1 MKLNFLKY
9 SAVAVVF
16 LASLSGCQDLD
27 LAPTDKFTEANYW
40 TSAEKASMVLNTAYG
55 QLTSSGR
62 YFSNESLSDNMYEGR
77 GNSSEKMISSGQADA
92 SNSRFSEEWKNSY
105 AGIKTCNV
113 FLENVDK
120 VPNMNETLRTRMKAE
135 ARFIRAWLYLQLTTW
150 YGDVPLFEKDITLE
164 ESKSISR
171 TPKAAI
177 LTFIYNELD
186 EVEAVLPTNTEYAEA
201 DRGRITKGAA
211 IALKARAYLYQ
222 NDWANVVAACEK
234 LIGNTSNGTY
244 ALFSSYE
251 GIFKPEN
258 EYNSEVILDYQY
270 VPSVRVWEEMYD
282 LAPLSVGARIN
293 SKAPTQELVD
303 DYIMMNGKSIKE
315 ANSGYDESN
324 PYKNR
329 DPRFAATIVYHGA
342 KWVRP
347 DGTIQTIYIKP
358 GSTPSDNTYGNV
370 DEYIGA
376 GSNSTSTGYYLRK
389 NYDPTSEIGMKS
401 GLNLILIRY
410 ADVLLMYAE
419 AMNELGKMDEAVW
432 NKTIR
437 PLRERAGFTDAPS
450 LIYPTGGDMQTI
462 IRRERRVELAM
473 EGLRIFDIRRWKTAE
488 NVLNGYPHGAQFGEA
503 SIDNGYIRLE
513 KRTFNAERDYLWAVP
528 LSQKDLNPNLGQNPG
543 Y

>member
-92 SNSRFSEEWKNSY
+92 SNSRFSEGWKNSY

-450 LIYPTGGDMQTI
+450 LIYPTEGNMQTI

-513 KRTFNAERDYLWAVP
+513 KRTFNPERDYLWAVP

>member
-1 MKLNFLKY
+1 M
-9 SAVAVVF
+9 
-16 LASLSGCQDLD
+16 D

-150 YGDVPLFEKDITLE
+150 YGDVLLFEKDITLE

-303 DYIMMNGKSIKE
+303 DYIMMNGKAIKE

-450 LIYPTGGDMQTI
+450 LIYPTEGNMQTI

-513 KRTFNAERDYLWAVP
+513 KRTFNPERDYLWAVP

>member
-1 MKLNFLKY
+1 MKRNFLKY

-389 NYDPTSEIGMKS
+389 NYDATSEIGMKS

-513 KRTFNAERDYLWAVP
+513 KRSFNPERDYLWAVP

>member
-9 SAVAVVF
+9 STVAVVF

-303 DYIMMNGKSIKE
+303 DYIMMNGKAIKE

-376 GSNSTSTGYYLRK
+376 GSNSTATGYYLRK

-419 AMNELGKMDEAVW
+419 AMNELGKMDEVVW

-437 PLRERAGFTDAPS
+437 PLRERAGFTDATS
-450 LIYPTGGDMQTI
+450 LIYPTEGNMQTI

-488 NVLNGYPHGAQFGEA
+488 NVLNGYPHGAQFGEE

-513 KRTFNAERDYLWAVP
+513 KRTFNPERDYLWAVP

>member
-303 DYIMMNGKSIKE
+303 DYIMMNGKAIKE

-437 PLRERAGFTDAPS
+437 SLRERAGFTDAPS
-450 LIYPTGGDMQTI
+450 LIYPTEGNMQTI

-513 KRTFNAERDYLWAVP
+513 KRTFNPERDYLWAVP

>member
-389 NYDPTSEIGMKS
+389 NYDATSEIGMKS

-450 LIYPTGGDMQTI
+450 LIYPTEGNMQTI

-473 EGLRIFDIRRWKTAE
+473 EGLRIFDILRWKTAE

>member
-303 DYIMMNGKSIKE
+303 DYIMMNGKAIKE

-450 LIYPTGGDMQTI
+450 LIYPTEGNMQTI

-473 EGLRIFDIRRWKTAE
+473 EGLRIFDIHRWKTAE

-513 KRTFNAERDYLWAVP
+513 KRTFNPERDYLWAVP

>member
-186 EVEAVLPTNTEYAEA
+186 EVEAVLPTNTEYAEV

-450 LIYPTGGDMQTI
+450 LIYPTEGNMQTI

>member
-9 SAVAVVF
+9 STVAVVF

-303 DYIMMNGKSIKE
+303 DYIMMNGKAIKE

-419 AMNELGKMDEAVW
+419 AMNELGKMDEVVW

-437 PLRERAGFTDAPS
+437 PLRERAGFTDATS
-450 LIYPTGGDMQTI
+450 LIYPTEGNMQTI

-488 NVLNGYPHGAQFGEA
+488 NVLNGYPHGAQFGEE

-513 KRTFNAERDYLWAVP
+513 KRTFNPERDYLWAVP

>member
-234 LIGNTSNGTY
+234 LIGNSSNGTY

-450 LIYPTGGDMQTI
+450 LIYPTEGNMQTI

-473 EGLRIFDIRRWKTAE
+473 EGLRVFDILRWKTAE

-513 KRTFNAERDYLWAVP
+513 KRTFNPERDYLWAVP

>member
-92 SNSRFSEEWKNSY
+92 SNSRFSDEWKNSY

-303 DYIMMNGKSIKE
+303 DYIMMNGKAIKD

-450 LIYPTGGDMQTI
+450 LIYPTEGNMQTI

-513 KRTFNAERDYLWAVP
+513 KRTFNPERDYLWAVP

>member
-186 EVEAVLPTNTEYAEA
+186 EVEAVLPTNTKYAEA

-303 DYIMMNGKSIKE
+303 DYIMMNGKAIKD

-419 AMNELGKMDEAVW
+419 AMNELGKMNEAVW

-450 LIYPTGGDMQTI
+450 LIYPTEGNMQTI

-513 KRTFNAERDYLWAVP
+513 KRTFNPERDYLWAVP

>member
-1 MKLNFLKY
+1 MKRNFLKY

-92 SNSRFSEEWKNSY
+92 SNSRFSDEWKNSY

-389 NYDPTSEIGMKS
+389 NYDATSEIGMKS

-513 KRTFNAERDYLWAVP
+513 KRSFNPERDYLWAVP

>member
-450 LIYPTGGDMQTI
+450 LIYPTEGNMQTI
-462 IRRERRVELAM
+462 IRRERRVELAL

-513 KRTFNAERDYLWAVP
+513 KRTFNPERDYLWAVP

>member
-177 LTFIYNELD
+177 LTFIYDELD

-303 DYIMMNGKSIKE
+303 DYIMMNGKAIKD

-419 AMNELGKMDEAVW
+419 AMNELGKMNEAVW

-450 LIYPTGGDMQTI
+450 LIYPTEGNMQTI

-513 KRTFNAERDYLWAVP
+513 KRTFNPERDYLWAVP

>member
-186 EVEAVLPTNTEYAEA
+186 EVEAVLPTNTEYTEA

-303 DYIMMNGKSIKE
+303 DYIMMNGKAIKE

-358 GSTPSDNTYGNV
+358 GSTPSDNTYSNV

-419 AMNELGKMDEAVW
+419 AMNELGKMNEAVW

-450 LIYPTGGDMQTI
+450 LIYPTEGNMQTI

-513 KRTFNAERDYLWAVP
+513 KRTFNPERDYLWAVP

>member
-9 SAVAVVF
+9 SVVAMAC
-16 LASLSGCQDLD
+16 LATLSGCQDLD

-40 TSAEKASMVLNTAYG
+40 TSPEKASMVLNTAYS
-55 QLTSSGR
+55 QLSSSGR
-62 YFSNESLSDNMYEGR
+62 YFSNETLSDNMYEGR

-92 SNSRFSEEWKNSY
+92 SNSRFSDEWKNSY

-120 VPNMNETLRTRMKAE
+120 VPNMNETLRNRMKAE

-150 YGDVPLFEKDITLE
+150 YGDVPLFDKDISLS
-164 ESKSISR
+164 ESKTIARS
-171 TPKAAI
+171 PKADVLA
-177 LTFIYNELD
+177 FIYSELD
-186 EVEAVLPTNTEYAEA
+186 EVTEILPVNTAYAEA

-222 NDWANVVAACEK
+222 NDWANVAATCEK
-234 LIGNTSNGTY
+234 LIGNTANGTY
-244 ALFSSYE
+244 ALFPSYA

-270 VPSVRVWEEMYD
+270 VPSLRVWEEMYD
-282 LAPLSVGARIN
+282 MAPLSAGARIN
-293 SKAPTQELVD
+293 AKAPTQELVD
-303 DYIMMNGKSIKE
+303 DYLMLNGKAIHE
-315 ANSGYDESN
+315 SGSNYDENN

-329 DPRFAATIVYHGA
+329 DPRLDATIVYHGA
-342 KWVRP
+342 KWTRP
-347 DGTIQTIYIKP
+347 DGTVQTIYIKP
-358 GSTPSDNTYGNV
+358 GSTPSDNTYGKV

-376 GSNSTSTGYYLRK
+376 GSNSTSTGYYLKK

-437 PLRERAGFTDAPS
+437 PLRLRAGFTDAPA
-450 LIYPTGGDMQTI
+450 LNYPTEGNMQTI
-462 IRRERRVELAM
+462 IRRERRVELAL

-488 NVLNGYPHGAQFGEA
+488 TVLNTYPHGARFGEA

-513 KRTFNAERDYLWAVP
+513 KRSFNPERDYLWAVP

>member
-234 LIGNTSNGTY
+234 LIGNSSNGTY

-303 DYIMMNGKSIKE
+303 DYIMMNGKAIKE

-450 LIYPTGGDMQTI
+450 LIYPTEGNMQTI
-462 IRRERRVELAM
+462 IRRERRVELAL

-513 KRTFNAERDYLWAVP
+513 KRTFNPERDYLWAVP

>member
-450 LIYPTGGDMQTI
+450 LIYPTEGNMQTI

-473 EGLRIFDIRRWKTAE
+473 EGLRIFDILRWKTAE

-513 KRTFNAERDYLWAVP
+513 KRTFNPERDYLWAVP

>member
-303 DYIMMNGKSIKE
+303 DYIMMNGKAIKE

-450 LIYPTGGDMQTI
+450 LIYPTEGNMQTI

-513 KRTFNAERDYLWAVP
+513 KRTFNPERDYLWAVP

>member
-177 LTFIYNELD
+177 QTFIYNELD
-186 EVEAVLPTNTEYAEA
+186 EVEAVLPTNTEYTEA

-303 DYIMMNGKSIKE
+303 DYIMMNGKAIKE

-358 GSTPSDNTYGNV
+358 GSTPSDNTYSNV

-437 PLRERAGFTDAPS
+437 SLRERAGFTDAPS
-450 LIYPTGGDMQTI
+450 LIYPTEGNMQTI

-513 KRTFNAERDYLWAVP
+513 KRTFNPERDYLWAVP

>member
-462 IRRERRVELAM
+462 IRRERRVELAL

-513 KRTFNAERDYLWAVP
+513 KRTFNPERDYLWAVP

>member
-150 YGDVPLFEKDITLE
+150 YGDVLLFEKDITLE

-450 LIYPTGGDMQTI
+450 LIYPTEGNMQTI

-473 EGLRIFDIRRWKTAE
+473 EGLRVFDILRWKTAE

-513 KRTFNAERDYLWAVP
+513 KRTFNPERDYLWAVP

>member
-16 LASLSGCQDLD
+16 LASFSGCQDLD

-150 YGDVPLFEKDITLE
+150 YGDVLLFEKDITLE

-450 LIYPTGGDMQTI
+450 LIYPTEGNMQTI

-513 KRTFNAERDYLWAVP
+513 KRTFNPERDYLWAVP

>member
-303 DYIMMNGKSIKE
+303 DYIMMNGKAIKE

-462 IRRERRVELAM
+462 IRRERRVELAL

-513 KRTFNAERDYLWAVP
+513 KRSFNPERDYLWAVP

>member
-150 YGDVPLFEKDITLE
+150 YGDVLLFEKDITLE

-450 LIYPTGGDMQTI
+450 LIYPTEGNMQTI

>member
-150 YGDVPLFEKDITLE
+150 YGDVLLFEKDITLE

-251 GIFKPEN
+251 GIFKSEN

-450 LIYPTGGDMQTI
+450 LIYPTEGNMQTI

-473 EGLRIFDIRRWKTAE
+473 EGLRIFDILRWKTAE

>member
-150 YGDVPLFEKDITLE
+150 YGDVLLFEKDITLE

-473 EGLRIFDIRRWKTAE
+473 EGLRIFDILRWKTAE

>member
-303 DYIMMNGKSIKE
+303 DYIMMNGKAIKE

-358 GSTPSDNTYGNV
+358 GSTPSDNIYGNV

-450 LIYPTGGDMQTI
+450 LIYPTEGNMQTI

>member
-303 DYIMMNGKSIKE
+303 DYIMMNGKAIKD
-315 ANSGYDESN
+315 ATSGYDESN

-450 LIYPTGGDMQTI
+450 LIYPTEGNMQTI

-513 KRTFNAERDYLWAVP
+513 KRTFNPERDYLWAVP

>member
-450 LIYPTGGDMQTI
+450 LIYPTEGNMQTI

-473 EGLRIFDIRRWKTAE
+473 EGLRIFDILRWKTAE

-513 KRTFNAERDYLWAVP
+513 KRSFNPERDYLWAVP

>member
-150 YGDVPLFEKDITLE
+150 YGDVLLFEKDITLE

-389 NYDPTSEIGMKS
+389 NYDATSEIGMKS

-450 LIYPTGGDMQTI
+450 LIYPTEGNMQTI

-513 KRTFNAERDYLWAVP
+513 KRTFNPERDYLWAVP

>member
-150 YGDVPLFEKDITLE
+150 YGDVLLFEKDITLE

-450 LIYPTGGDMQTI
+450 LIYPTEGNMQTI

-513 KRTFNAERDYLWAVP
+513 KRTFNPERDYLWAVP

>member
-234 LIGNTSNGTY
+234 LIGNSSNGTY

-450 LIYPTGGDMQTI
+450 LIYPTEGNMQTI

-513 KRTFNAERDYLWAVP
+513 KRSFNPERDYLWAVP

>member
-513 KRTFNAERDYLWAVP
+513 KRTFNPERDYLWAVP

>member
-389 NYDPTSEIGMKS
+389 NYDATSEIGMKS

-450 LIYPTGGDMQTI
+450 LIYPTEGNMQTI

>member
-186 EVEAVLPTNTEYAEA
+186 EVEAVLPTNTEYTEA

-303 DYIMMNGKSIKE
+303 DYIMMNGKAIKE

-358 GSTPSDNTYGNV
+358 GSTPSDNTYSNV

-437 PLRERAGFTDAPS
+437 SLRERAGFTDAPS
-450 LIYPTGGDMQTI
+450 LIYPTEGNMQTI

-513 KRTFNAERDYLWAVP
+513 KRTFNPERDYLWAVP

>member
-450 LIYPTGGDMQTI
+450 LIYPTEGNMQTI